1 VIKAYWELTK
11 PGILFGN
18 AITAIA
24 GFLLASKGCIDF
36 WLFLAMLAGLLCVI
50 GSACVFNNY
59 IDREM
64 DSKMKRTRNR
74 PLVKQVISL
83 RSAILFGILLG
94 LVGVLL
100 LAYYTNLLALTIALI
115 GFIVYVAIYSP
126 LKHHSVHGTVVG
138 SIAGA
143 LPPAVGYCAVTD
155 QFDAAAL
162 ILFIIVALWQ
172 MPHFFAIAL
181 YRLDD
186 YRTAGIPVLPV
197 KKGAQVTKIQMLLY
211 IVAFLIAL
219 PMLTLFGYT
228 RYLYLVV
235 TLLLGLGWL
244 WLCIQG
250 FWAKNDKV
258 WGRNMFFTSL
268 VVVMGF
274 SLMISLV

>member
-1 VIKAYWELTK
+1 MKSYWELTK

-24 GFLLASKGCIDF
+24 GFLFAPKCCFDP
-36 WLFLAMLAGLLCVI
+36 WLFLAMLAGLLSVI

-64 DSKMKRTRNR
+64 DAKMKRTRNR
-74 PLVKQVISL
+74 PLVKGVVPL
-83 RSAILFGILLG
+83 KNAILFGIFLG
-94 LVGVLL
+94 LVGALL
-100 LAYYTNLLALTIALI
+100 LALYTNWVALGAALVGLI
-115 GFIVYVAIYSP
+115 IYVAIYSP
-126 LKHHSVHGTVVG
+126 LKHRSVHGTVVG

-143 LPPAVGYCAVTD
+143 IPPVVGYCAVTD
-155 QFDAAAL
+155 HFDLVAL

-186 YRTAGIPVLPV
+186 YRAAGIPVLPIEQ
-197 KKGAQVTKIQMLLY
+197 GARATKIQMLLY
-211 IVAFLIAL
+211 IIAFLIAL
-219 PMLTLFGYT
+219 SMLTPYAGV
-228 RYLYLVV
+228 LYLTVV
-235 TLLLGLGWL
+235 LLLGLGWL

-258 WGRNMFFTSL
+258 WGRNMFFASL
-268 VVVMGF
+268 VMIMGF

>member
-1 VIKAYWELTK
+1 MKSYWELTK

-24 GFLLASKGCIDF
+24 GFLFASRGCVDF
-36 WLFLAMLAGLLCVI
+36 WRFLAALAGLLCVI
-50 GSACVFNNY
+50 GSACVCNNC

-74 PLVKQVISL
+74 PLVKRVISL
-83 RSAILFGILLG
+83 QNAIIFAVPLGIVGALLLG
-94 LVGVLL
+94 F
-100 LAYYTNLLALTIALI
+100 YTNLLTLAIALF
-115 GFIVYVAIYSP
+115 GFFIYVAIYSP
-126 LKHHSVHGTVVG
+126 LKYRSLHGTVVG
-138 SIAGA
+138 SISGGV
-143 LPPAVGYCAVTD
+143 PPVVGYCAVTD
-155 QFDAAAL
+155 QFDTAAL
-162 ILFIIVALWQ
+162 ILFIIVTLWQ

-186 YRTAGIPVLPV
+186 YMAAGIPVLPLE
-197 KKGAQVTKIQMLLY
+197 KGARATKIQMLLY
-211 IVAFLIAL
+211 IVALLVAL
-219 PMLTLFGYT
+219 SMLTLFGYT
-228 RYLYLVV
+228 GYLYLVV

-250 FWAKNDKV
+250 FWAKNDKI
-258 WGRNMFFTSL
+258 WGRNMFLASL